1 MKRVVALCLSVF
13 ILAAAMPASA
23 RILKTRPSPGT
34 APRTLPLTIG
44 SGFEYDSD
52 GEQSELGLPFLLEYS
67 PLAKLTLA
75 LEPSYTSIHTKA
87 GGALSGFGDLETAAT
102 VGIVP
107 ERRNRP
113 ETSMIAAVK
122 WPTAAN
128 REVGTGYADYTVG
141 ALASKSYV
149 QADVELSVSYTLV
162 GHPAGVRGS
171 NSHEVSLAIER
182 DLTPRLDLLGE
193 LVTGGGG
200 AFGAST
206 PGGRE
211 SEGTLG
217 LAYQLTERLNLEQ
230 GVVFKSDGTWQLV
243 FAWQWEFGDTR

>member
-1 MKRVVALCLSVF
+1 MNRTVVTLFSLVMLAGAL
-13 ILAAAMPASA
+13 PASA
-23 RILKTRPSPGT
+23 RILKTRPNPGA
-34 APRTLPLTIG
+34 APRTLPLTVG

-52 GEQSELGLPFLLEYS
+52 SEQSELGLPFLLEYS
-67 PLAKLTLA
+67 PLARLTLA
-75 LEPSYTSIHTKA
+75 IEPSYASIHTKA
-87 GGALSGFGDLETAAT
+87 GGALSGFGDLETSAT
-102 VGIVP
+102 FGLLS

-113 ETSMIAAVK
+113 ETAVITTVK

-128 REVGTGYADYTVG
+128 RELGTGYADYTVG
-141 ALASKSYV
+141 ALVSKSYV
-149 QADVELSVSYTLV
+149 QADVELSVSYTLT
-162 GHPAGVRGS
+162 GHPAGMRAA

-182 DLTPRLDLLGE
+182 DLTPKLDLIGE
-193 LVTGGGG
+193 VLTGGGG

-217 LAYQLTERLNLEQ
+217 LAYQLSERLNLEQ
-230 GVVFKSDGTWQLV
+230 GVVMKSDGTWQLV